1 MRKSWFLGVLFAVWA
16 VSAQEPL
23 GSAPDATTPEPSPE
37 PTAPATEPEA
47 VPSLEVV
54 VQEEQVSFDEAGK
67 VLVID
72 ANLRTRYGLF
82 PDIPGFRQA
91 LLFKKGDTYEIALT
105 TDEGDRRVPLTG
117 EQVAAIR
124 SKIAKIETAQKPAEA
139 PILVPVDEA
148 KLHAPSPLP
157 RKRPLYDESAGFAPF
172 LTYATLY
179 AGLYGLSF
187 PFVFGGSDAH
197 WALYPGIGFLS
208 AGTAFGLGYY
218 LGRDAEITRGMAL
231 GAGEGGWRGA
241 IDGMLLWWLVAGSI
255 RLVEYEDGS
264 EREKTDIGINDVETY
279 FRLFFA
285 SSVLVSMA
293 EYGLGM
299 WYGKWSGAT
308 GGQMRML
315 GLGSNVGYLTMFEI
329 LSTSLNEDFISE
341 NRGIE
346 RLIPACM
353 LAGGIGGLFLGHALN
368 GLDRYTEGDSS
379 LFYTGIALGTY
390 LPVSILVTARAK
402 ENRLYTGL
410 MIPGTIGGAV
420 ASYFLLKGLDFS
432 DLDAFLFDLGILA
445 GGLTTTGIG
454 YIAIAAAKVDNGG
467 SWLASLSSIGL
478 FSGYAVMYVLFRDK
492 GLRQAAHEDARLGW
506 RFHLNPA
513 GIVMA
518 IVRSPAASPRSEED
532 LRILREAPAAP
543 IVSLEYRW

>member
-1 MRKSWFLGVLFAVWA
+1 MKVLCGVGIFLATII
-16 VSAQEPL
+16 VSAQEQARDTSG
-23 GSAPDATTPEPSPE
+23 GSAPEPPSTETISLPQPEP
-37 PTAPATEPEA
+37 
-47 VPSLEVV
+47 VPPVTVV
-54 VQEEQVSFDEAGK
+54 AEEEQVAFDEAGT
-67 VLVID
+67 VLVLD

-82 PDIPGFRQA
+82 PDIVGFRQA
-91 LLFKKGDTYEIALT
+91 LLFKKGDAYELALT
-105 TDEGDRRVPLTG
+105 ADEGDRRVPLSA

-124 SKIAKIETAQKPAEA
+124 GKIAKIDAAAKPAEP
-139 PILVPVDEA
+139 PILVPVDET
-148 KLHAPSPLP
+148 KLAAPSPLP
-157 RKRPLYDESAGFAPF
+157 KKRPLYDESAGFAPF
-172 LTYATLY
+172 LTYTTLY

-218 LGRDAEITRGMAL
+218 LGRDAEMTRGMAL

-255 RLVEYEDGS
+255 RVVEYEDGS
-264 EREKTDIGINDVETY
+264 KKKKTDIGINDVETY

-315 GLGSNVGYLTMFEI
+315 GLGSNFGYLTMLEL
-329 LSTSLNEDFISE
+329 LSTSLNEDFISD

-353 LAGGIGGLFLGHALN
+353 LAGGVGGLFLGHALN
-368 GLDRYTEGDSS
+368 GLDRYTEGDAS
-379 LFYTGIALGTY
+379 LFYTGLALGTY
-390 LPVSILVTARAK
+390 LPVSILVTARA
-402 ENRLYTGL
+402 EEWRLYTGL

-432 DLDAFLFDLGILA
+432 DLDAFLFDLGVLA

-492 GLRQAAHEDARLGW
+492 GLRQAAQEDSRLGW

-513 GIVMA
+513 GIVTA
-518 IVRSPAASPRSEED
+518 LVRPPAASPRSEED
-532 LRILREAPAAP
+532 IRILRETPAAP